1 MTDLAREL
9 YGQWWFKEG
18 QPHVMGRLVIHV
30 DGSVRLDLSGSLM
43 RFDDTVPVIWGVA
56 EGIPVTLTHCFSLIQ
71 RGLGPGPGGEFQR
84 LHARRAY
91 VGAHFHPEEAIFSG
105 ARVSLENLTGFLA
118 APVVNRMVDEDRP
131 GLVAAVSG
139 LESTA
144 HYGEWTV
151 TARSHADS
159 FRSVESRA
167 STTVSTS
174 VTPYLHLTPPEPVAV
189 DAFNGLIQHLSDLMT
204 LASGEACGLVST
216 LFTVA
221 TDTEPAAG
229 DTLERFVEMPATVEA
244 YGRRIHTASPDVE
257 GTSFYEFRFTCNDIA
272 FEDVI
277 PAWLTLRE
285 DAATACNVFFGMQY
299 ARPGYTET
307 RLLLSAIAA
316 EGFHAAF
323 SDTTTHMAD
332 EDFEVLRAKVLD
344 AVEDEDERAWV
355 DSALANRMS
364 FRRRLRALTRI
375 PDRAARSLV
384 VPDVETWV
392 DDVVA
397 ARNTLAHTGN
407 HTLDTNPFTLEQMT
421 TGVLTLVM
429 MEKLGLPGEHQQRVA
444 RELAVHD

>member
-1 MTDLAREL
+1 
-9 YGQWWFKEG
+9 
-18 QPHVMGRLVIHV
+18 
-30 DGSVRLDLSGSLM
+30 
-43 RFDDTVPVIWGVA
+43 
-56 EGIPVTLTHCFSLIQ
+56 
-71 RGLGPGPGGEFQR
+71 
-84 LHARRAY
+84 
-91 VGAHFHPEEAIFSG
+91 
-105 ARVSLENLTGFLA
+105 
-118 APVVNRMVDEDRP
+118 
-131 GLVAAVSG
+131 
-139 LESTA
+139 
-144 HYGEWTV
+144 
-151 TARSHADS
+151 
-159 FRSVESRA
+159 
-167 STTVSTS
+167 
-174 VTPYLHLTPPEPVAV
+174 
-189 DAFNGLIQHLSDLMT
+189 
-204 LASGEACGLVST
+204 
-216 LFTVA
+216 
-221 TDTEPAAG
+221 
-229 DTLERFVEMPATVEA
+229 MPATVEA

-397 ARNTLAHTGN
+397 ARNTLAHTGKP
-407 HTLDTNPFTLEQMT
+407 HIGHESVHAGADDDWSADSRPDGEVGPPWGASTARCSRARRARLTRRCRRR
-421 TGVLTLVM
+421 VLRLVH
-429 MEKLGLPGEHQQRVA
+429 E
-444 RELAVHD
+444 